1 MTLRRC
7 APSCCRELLLERDG
21 EPIAL
26 EPAATEVP
34 QLEQYG
40 YTGQLEAF
48 LVAFEGGSAPLM
60 DARFGRAV
68 LDIVCAAYTSAREGG
83 SEVAL
88 PFMGPRDRTPLELWR
103 G

>member
-1 MTLRRC
+1 MTLTPVR
-7 APSCCRELLLERDG
+7 AELLPELLLERDG

-26 EPAATEVP
+26 APAATEVP

-48 LVAFEGGSAPLM
+48 LVAFAGGSAPLM

-68 LDIVCAAYTSAREGG
+68 LDVVCAAYTSAREGG
-83 SEVAL
+83 SDVAL
-88 PFMGPRDRTPLELWR
+88 PFTGARDRTPLELWR